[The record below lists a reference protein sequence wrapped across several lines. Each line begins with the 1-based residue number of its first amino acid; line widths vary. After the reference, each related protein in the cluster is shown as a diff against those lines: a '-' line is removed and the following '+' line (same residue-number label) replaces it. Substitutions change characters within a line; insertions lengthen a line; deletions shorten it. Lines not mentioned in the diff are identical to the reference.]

1 MSATSET
8 ARRRGFI
15 GLWAGVSPGLVPVL
29 AVITAFL
36 AGIPLITIT
45 VSDNAA
51 QPDIAEG
58 LRVSSTAY
66 VALVESITGLTINE
80 VAGVDDFDELRRYA
94 ASNQITTR
102 RSLSRQA
109 RPFERIVEVGMEE
122 TRAYTLFFG
131 RYEIDEESA
140 AAIAER
146 LPTIREV
153 GADAL
158 RDLKPLLDELEQLK
172 RSDVRA
178 LAALAA
184 SSPHPPAPSPTRR
197 EGEDPSADEEGAGE
211 IISFTLGDES
221 PSLILGTMNFPREAG
236 DRGGTRFRVGERALT
251 GLQLIDEHGQV
262 ALQRSNEAL
271 LLLDDLGIDSRSADA
286 DSILAIVESD
296 YDDTREAIETL
307 ARLDELGI
315 DDPAALGA
323 QFRVLGKM
331 LDAEYLTGE
340 SVNAMLADQLDA
352 ALLQHLV
359 IRRPGNRVLSADDL
373 GRQRFGILKN
383 DQDLEVLFLHLG
395 DQALLF
401 FPSNLEKTIVRAIP
415 FIIAGLAVGL
425 GFKAGL
431 FNIGAEGQ
439 LYAGAIAVA
448 ALGAF
453 ASPDISGLILLPG
466 VIFFG
471 ILGGFL
477 WGAVPGALKAYTGAH
492 EVITTIMLNFIAIL
506 IVDWLIKSVDPLIL
520 GDVNSSVPKT
530 PVILPAAMLPTM
542 DTITSPLT
550 LLLMMAAVALAAFL
564 LNYLPERR
572 ENPRAARRR
581 GFIWA
586 VIMSGLQLFLVL
598 IAVGDQS
605 KLHFGFWLM
614 IAAVWLTDWFL
625 TRTTLGFELRTV
637 GANQNAAKYAGMS
650 VPRNVVLAMA
660 LSGMLAGLAGAI
672 EISGVEHEMLPRFF
686 AGVGFDAIAVALLA
700 RNNPKGMVWAGL
712 LWGGL
717 LSGAALMQ
725 IRADISID
733 LVKIVQA
740 LIIMFVAA
748 DQIIRFLWRV
758 PKRSAEEEGELVFST
773 GWGG

>member
-1 MSATSET
+1 MT
-8 ARRRGFI
+8 AAADNGRRGGII
-15 GLWAGVSPGLVPVL
+15 GLWAGVSPSLVPLL

-45 VSDNAA
+45 VSDNAL

-66 VALVESITGLTINE
+66 VALVESITGLTVNE
-80 VAGVDDFDELRRYA
+80 VAGVDDFAEMRAYA
-94 ASNQITTR
+94 ASHDLSTR

-109 RPFERIVEVGMEE
+109 RPFERILEVGMEE
-122 TRAYTLFFG
+122 TRAFGDFFA
-131 RYEIDEESA
+131 RFNLSEDA
-140 AAIAER
+140 ASAIAER
-146 LPTIREV
+146 IATIVEV
-153 GADAL
+153 GGEKL
-158 RDLKPLLDELEQLK
+158 RALKPLLDDLGELK
-172 RSDVRA
+172 RSDARA
-178 LAALAA
+178 LAELAVESAEPSGDALNEATAIYPALAA
-184 SSPHPPAPSPTRR
+184 MS
-197 EGEDPSADEEGAGE
+197 
-211 IISFTLGDES
+211 
-221 PSLILGTMNFPREAG
+221 EAELNRTWS
-236 DRGGTRFRVGERALT
+236 DLKV
-251 GLQLIDEHGQV
+251 IDEYGQV
-262 ALQRSNEAL
+262 ALLRSYGAL
-271 LLLDDLGIDSRSADA
+271 TQLDALGIDAASPEAET
-286 DSILAIVESD
+286 IQAIVASD
-296 YDDTREAIETL
+296 YEDAREAIETL
-307 ARLDELGI
+307 ASLDVLGI
-315 DDPAALGA
+315 EDPAALGA
-323 QFRVLGKM
+323 QFRIVGRM
-331 LDAEYLTGE
+331 YESEYLSGD
-340 SVNAMLADQLDA
+340 SVNAALDEQLDA
-352 ALLQHLV
+352 ALRRHLV
-359 IRRPGNRVLSADDL
+359 IRRPGNRVLNADDL
-373 GRQRFGILKN
+373 GGLTFGILKN
-383 DQDLEVLFLHLG
+383 DQDLEVLFLRLG
-395 DQALLF
+395 DHALLF
-401 FPSNLEKTIVRAIP
+401 IPSNLEKTIVRAIP

-453 ASPDISGLILLPG
+453 APPASSPLFLLPA
-466 VIFFG
+466 VLFFG

-477 WGAVPGALKAYTGAH
+477 WGALPGALKAYTGAH

-506 IVDWLIKSVDPLIL
+506 IVDWLIKSVDPVIL
-520 GDVNSSVPKT
+520 GDVTASVPKT

-542 DTITSPLT
+542 DTIRSPAA
-550 LLLMMAAVALAAFL
+550 LLLLMAAVAIVAFL
-564 LNYLPERR
+564 LNYLPARR
-572 ENPRAARRR
+572 ENRRAALRS
-581 GFIWA
+581 GLIWA
-586 VIMSGLQLFLVL
+586 AVMSALQLFLAL

-637 GANQNAAKYAGMS
+637 GANPNAAKYAGMS
-650 VPRNVVLAMA
+650 VPRNIVLAMA

-773 GWGG
+773 GWGS

>member
-1 MSATSET
+1 MSVIAET
-8 ARRRGFI
+8 PQRRGFI
-15 GLWAGVSPGLVPVL
+15 GLWASISPRLVPVL

-45 VSDNAA
+45 VSDNLT

-66 VALVESITGLTINE
+66 VALLESITGLTINE
-80 VAGVDDFDELRRYA
+80 VVGVDDFAEMRSYA
-94 ASNQITTR
+94 ASNEITTG

-109 RPFERIVEVGMEE
+109 RPFERVLEVGMEE
-122 TRAYTLFFG
+122 TRAYALFFQ
-131 RYEIDEESA
+131 RYELDEDSA
-140 AAIAER
+140 TAIAER
-146 LPTIREV
+146 LPTIRAV
-153 GADAL
+153 GADSLRGLQAL
-158 RDLKPLLDELEQLK
+158 LVELEALK
-172 RSDVRA
+172 RSEVRD

-184 SSPHPPAPSPTRR
+184 ENGALSGQALSQAAQLYPALGSM
-197 EGEDPSADEEGAGE
+197 SASELASAAD
-211 IISFTLGDES
+211 
-221 PSLILGTMNFPREAG
+221 
-236 DRGGTRFRVGERALT
+236 
-251 GLQLIDEHGQV
+251 GLQIIDEHGQV
-262 ALQRSNEAL
+262 ALQRSIDAL
-271 LLLDDLGIDSRSADA
+271 MLLDTLGIASASGDADA
-286 DSILAIVESD
+286 IAAIVESD
-296 YDDTREAIETL
+296 YDDVREAIETL
-307 ARLDELGI
+307 ARLDELRI
-315 DDPAALGA
+315 ADATALGA
-323 QFRVLGKM
+323 QFRIVGRM
-331 LDAEYLTGE
+331 LDADYLSGE
-340 SVNAMLADQLDA
+340 SVNLMLTEQLDA
-352 ALLQHLV
+352 ALQQHLV
-359 IRRPGNRVLSADDL
+359 ILRPGNRVLSAPDL
-373 GRQRFGILKN
+373 GGQTFGILKN
-383 DQDLEVLFLHLG
+383 DQDLEVLFLRLG
-395 DQALLF
+395 NQALLF

-453 ASPDISGLILLPG
+453 ASPDIPGLILLPA
-466 VIFFG
+466 VILFG

-477 WGAVPGALKAYTGAH
+477 WGALPGALKAYTGAH

-506 IVDWLIKSVDPLIL
+506 IVDWLIKSIDPVIL

-542 DTITSPLT
+542 DSITSPLA
-550 LLLMMAAVALAAFL
+550 LLLMMAAVALVAFL
-564 LNYLPERR
+564 LNYLPERH
-572 ENPRAARRR
+572 ENPDRAIRS
-581 GFIWA
+581 GIIWA
-586 VIMSGLQLFLVL
+586 VIMSLLQLFLIL

>member
-1 MSATSET
+1 MSASLENG
-8 ARRRGFI
+8 RRGGLI
-15 GLWAGVSPGLVPVL
+15 GLWAGISPNLVPLL

-45 VSDNAA
+45 VSDNAL

-80 VAGVDDFDELRRYA
+80 VAGVDDFVEMRAYA
-94 ASNQITTR
+94 ASHDLTTR

-109 RPFERIVEVGMEE
+109 RPFERILEVGMEE
-122 TRAYTLFFG
+122 TRAFGAFFA
-131 RYEIDEESA
+131 RYEISEEA
-140 AAIAER
+140 AASIAER
-146 LPTIREV
+146 IATIVEV
-153 GADAL
+153 G
-158 RDLKPLLDELEQLK
+158 
-172 RSDVRA
+172 
-178 LAALAA
+178 
-184 SSPHPPAPSPTRR
+184 
-197 EGEDPSADEEGAGE
+197 
-211 IISFTLGDES
+211 
-221 PSLILGTMNFPREAG
+221 
-236 DRGGTRFRVGERALT
+236 GERLRA
-251 GLQLIDEHGQV
+251 IKP
-262 ALQRSNEAL
+262 
-271 LLLDDLGIDSRSADA
+271 LLDDLGELKRSDARALAELAAGEAEPSGDVIAEAMAIFPPLAYLSEAELARAWAGLRVIDEYGQVALLRSHGALMQLDA
-286 DSILAIVESD
+286 LEIAPDSPEAETIQSIVRSD
-296 YDDTREAIETL
+296 YDDVREAIETL
-307 ARLDELGI
+307 AALDTLGI
-315 DDPAALGA
+315 EDPAALGA
-323 QFRVLGKM
+323 QFRIVGKM
-331 LDAEYLTGE
+331 YESEYLSGA
-340 SVNAMLADQLDA
+340 SVNAALDQQLDA
-352 ALLQHLV
+352 ALRQHLV
-359 IRRPGNRVLSADDL
+359 IRRPGNRVLNADDL
-373 GRQRFGILKN
+373 GGVTFGILKN
-383 DQDLEVLFLHLG
+383 DQDLEVLFLRLG
-395 DQALLF
+395 DQVLLF
-401 FPSNLEKTIVRAIP
+401 IPSNLEKTIVRAIP

-453 ASPDISGLILLPG
+453 SPPASSPLFLLPA

-477 WGAVPGALKAYTGAH
+477 WGALPGALKAYTGAH

-506 IVDWLIKSVDPLIL
+506 IVDWLIKSVDPVIL
-520 GDVNSSVPKT
+520 GDVNASVPKT

-542 DTITSPLT
+542 DTIRSPLA
-550 LLLMMAAVALAAFL
+550 LLLLMAAVAIVAFL
-564 LNYLPERR
+564 LNYLPVRR
-572 ENPRAARRR
+572 DNPRAALRS
-581 GFIWA
+581 GLIWA
-586 VIMSGLQLFLVL
+586 GIMSALQFFLVL

-614 IAAVWLTDWFL
+614 IGAVWLTDWFL

-700 RNNPKGMVWAGL
+700 RNNPKGMVWSGL

-758 PKRSAEEEGELVFST
+758 PKRGAEEEGELVFST

>member
-1 MSATSET
+1 MSASSDS
-8 ARRRGFI
+8 RRRGGFI
-15 GLWAGVSPGLVPVL
+15 GLWAGISPSLVPLL

-45 VSDNAA
+45 VSDNAL

-66 VALVESITGLTINE
+66 VALVESITGLTVND
-80 VAGVDDFDELRRYA
+80 VAGVDDFGEMRAYA
-94 ASNQITTR
+94 GVHDITTR

-109 RPFERIVEVGMEE
+109 RPFERILEVGMEE
-122 TRAYTLFFG
+122 TRAYGEFFA
-131 RYEIDEESA
+131 RYDISEEA
-140 AAIAER
+140 ATAISER
-146 LPTIREV
+146 IETILEV
-153 GADAL
+153 GVEEL
-158 RDLKPLLDELEQLK
+158 RALKPLLDDLGELK
-172 RSDVRA
+172 RSDARA
-178 LAALAA
+178 LAELAA
-184 SSPHPPAPSPTRR
+184 GATHPPAASPTRS
-197 EGEDPSADEEGAGE
+197 EGEDDAEF
-211 IISFTLGDES
+211 ITFVLGDES
-221 PSLILGTMNFPREAG
+221 ASLILGE
-236 DRGGTRFRVGERALT
+236 RFRVGERALA
-251 GLQLIDEHGQV
+251 GLKLVDEYGQV
-262 ALQRSNEAL
+262 ALLRSHGALAQLDALEIAPDSPEAET
-271 LLLDDLGIDSRSADA
+271 IQ
-286 DSILAIVESD
+286 AIVAAD
-296 YDDTREAIETL
+296 YEDAREAIETL
-307 ARLDELGI
+307 AALDALGI

-323 QFRVLGKM
+323 QFRIVGRM
-331 LDAEYLTGE
+331 YESEYLAGA
-340 SVNAMLADQLDA
+340 SVNAALAEQLDA
-352 ALLQHLV
+352 ALRQHLV
-359 IRRPGNRVLSADDL
+359 IRRPGNRVLNADDL
-373 GRQRFGILKN
+373 GGVAFGILKN
-383 DQDLEVLFLHLG
+383 DQDLEVLFLRLG
-395 DQALLF
+395 DQVLLF
-401 FPSNLEKTIVRAIP
+401 IPSNLEKTIVRAIP

-453 ASPDISGLILLPG
+453 APAASSPLFLLPA

-477 WGAVPGALKAYTGAH
+477 WGALPGALKAYTGAH

-506 IVDWLIKSVDPLIL
+506 IVDWLIKSVDPVIL
-520 GDVNSSVPKT
+520 GDVNASVPKT

-542 DTITSPLT
+542 DAIRSPIA
-550 LLLMMAAVALAAFL
+550 LLLLMAAVALVAFL
-564 LNYLPERR
+564 VNYLPARR
-572 ENPRAARRR
+572 ENPQAARRA
-581 GFIWA
+581 GLIWA
-586 VIMSGLQLFLVL
+586 AVMSGLQLFLVL

-637 GANQNAAKYAGMS
+637 GANQHAAKYAGMS

-773 GWGG
+773 GWGS

>member
-1 MSATSET
+1 MSATRESG
-8 ARRRGFI
+8 RRGGII
-15 GLWAGVSPGLVPVL
+15 GLWAGVSPSLVPLL

-45 VSDNAA
+45 VSDNAL

-80 VAGVDDFDELRRYA
+80 VAGVDDFAEMRAYA
-94 ASNQITTR
+94 ASHEITTR

-109 RPFERIVEVGMEE
+109 RPFERILEVGMEE
-122 TRAYTLFFG
+122 TRAYGAFFA
-131 RYEIDEESA
+131 RHEISEDA
-140 AAIAER
+140 ATAIAER
-146 LPTIREV
+146 IDTILEV
-153 GADAL
+153 GGEEL
-158 RDLKPLLDELEQLK
+158 RALKPLLDDLGELK
-172 RSDVRA
+172 RSDA
-178 LAALAA
+178 
-184 SSPHPPAPSPTRR
+184 
-197 EGEDPSADEEGAGE
+197 
-211 IISFTLGDES
+211 
-221 PSLILGTMNFPREAG
+221 
-236 DRGGTRFRVGERALT
+236 RALT
-251 GLQLIDEHGQV
+251 ELAAHSGEPSEDARDEAAAIFPTLADLSESELARAWADLKLIDEYGQV
-262 ALQRSNEAL
+262 ALLRSHGAL
-271 LLLDDLGIDSRSADA
+271 TQLDALEIAPDSPDA
-286 DSILAIVESD
+286 GMIQAIVASD
-296 YDDTREAIETL
+296 YEDVREAIETL
-307 ARLDELGI
+307 AALDALGI
-315 DDPAALGA
+315 EDPAALGA
-323 QFRVLGKM
+323 QFRIVGRM
-331 LDAEYLTGE
+331 YESEYLSGD
-340 SVNAMLADQLDA
+340 SVNAALAEQLDA
-352 ALLQHLV
+352 ALRRHLV
-359 IRRPGNRVLSADDL
+359 IRRPGNRVLNADDL
-373 GRQRFGILKN
+373 GGLTFGILKN
-383 DQDLEVLFLHLG
+383 DQDLEVLFLRLG
-395 DQALLF
+395 DHALLF
-401 FPSNLEKTIVRAIP
+401 IPSNLEKTIVRAIP

-453 ASPDISGLILLPG
+453 APPASSPLILLPA

-477 WGAVPGALKAYTGAH
+477 WGALPGALKAYTGAH

-506 IVDWLIKSVDPLIL
+506 IVDWLIKSVDPVIL
-520 GDVNSSVPKT
+520 GDVNASVPKT
-530 PVILPAAMLPTM
+530 PVILGAAMLPTM
-542 DTITSPLT
+542 DTIRSPIA
-550 LLLMMAAVALAAFL
+550 LLLLMAAVAVVAFL
-564 LNYLPERR
+564 LNYLPARR
-572 ENPRAARRR
+572 ENRRAALRS
-581 GFIWA
+581 GLIWA
-586 VIMSGLQLFLVL
+586 AVMSGLQLVLAL

-637 GANQNAAKYAGMS
+637 GANQHAAKYAGMS

-758 PKRSAEEEGELVFST
+758 PKRSADEEGELVFST

>member
-1 MSATSET
+1 MNESPET
-8 ARRRGFI
+8 RRRGGFI
-15 GLWAGVSPGLVPVL
+15 GLWAGVSPSLVPLL

-45 VSDNAA
+45 VSDNAL
-51 QPDIAEG
+51 QPNIAEG

-66 VALVESITGLTINE
+66 VALVESITGLTIND
-80 VAGVDDFDELRRYA
+80 VAGVDDFGEMRAYA
-94 ASNQITTR
+94 AQHEITMR

-109 RPFERIVEVGMEE
+109 RPFERVLEVGREEARAFGDFFARVDISEEAATAISERIPTIIEVGEE
-122 TRAYTLFFG
+122 TLRA
-131 RYEIDEESA
+131 
-140 AAIAER
+140 
-146 LPTIREV
+146 
-153 GADAL
+153 
-158 RDLKPLLDELEQLK
+158 LKPLLDEVGELR
-172 RSDVRA
+172 RSDARA
-178 LAALAA
+178 LTELAA
-184 SSPHPPAPSPTRR
+184 ATPHPPASSPTSR
-197 EGEDPSADEEGAGE
+197 EEEDQSADVEDDAE
-211 IISFTLGDES
+211 FVTFVLGDES
-221 PSLILGTMNFPREAG
+221 PSLILGEG
-236 DRGGTRFRVGERALT
+236 FRVGERALA
-251 GLQLIDEHGQV
+251 GLKLVDDYGQV
-262 ALQRSNEAL
+262 TLLRSHGALMQ
-271 LLLDDLGIDSRSADA
+271 LDALGIAPDSPEAATIQDIVAADYE
-286 DSILAIVESD
+286 DV
-296 YDDTREAIETL
+296 REAIETL
-307 ARLDELGI
+307 AALDALGI
-315 DDPAALGA
+315 KDPAALGA
-323 QFRVLGKM
+323 QFRIVGSM
-331 LDAEYLTGE
+331 YESEYLSGA
-340 SVNAMLADQLDA
+340 SVNAALDEQLDA
-352 ALLQHLV
+352 ALRQHLV
-359 IRRPGNRVLSADDL
+359 IRRPGNRVLNADDL
-373 GRQRFGILKN
+373 GGVTFGILKN
-383 DQDLEVLFLHLG
+383 DQDLEVLFLRLG
-395 DQALLF
+395 DRVLLF
-401 FPSNLEKTIVRAIP
+401 IPSNLEKTIVRAIP

-453 ASPDISGLILLPG
+453 APPASSPLFLLPA

-477 WGAVPGALKAYTGAH
+477 WGAIPGALKAFTGAH

-506 IVDWLIKSVDPLIL
+506 FVDWLIKSVDPVIL
-520 GDVNSSVPKT
+520 GDVNASVPKT

-542 DTITSPLT
+542 DTIRTPLA
-550 LLLMMAAVALAAFL
+550 LILMMAAVAVVAFL
-564 LNYLPERR
+564 LNYLPARR
-572 ENPRAARRR
+572 DNPRAAMR
-581 GFIWA
+581 GGLIWA
-586 VIMSGLQLFLVL
+586 AVMSALQLFLVL

-773 GWGG
+773 GWGS

>member
-1 MSATSET
+1 MSASTQSG
-8 ARRRGFI
+8 RRGGII
-15 GLWAGVSPGLVPVL
+15 GLWSGLSPSLVPLL

-45 VSDNAA
+45 VSDNAL

-80 VAGVDDFDELRRYA
+80 VAGVDDFAEMRAYA
-94 ASNQITTR
+94 ASHDITTR

-109 RPFERIVEVGMEE
+109 RPFERVLEVGMEE
-122 TRAYTLFFG
+122 TRAYGAFFA
-131 RYEIDEESA
+131 RYEISEEA
-140 AAIAER
+140 ATAIAER
-146 LPTIREV
+146 IPTILEV
-153 GADAL
+153 GHERL
-158 RDLKPLLDELEQLK
+158 REIKPLLDDLGQLK
-172 RSDVRA
+172 RSDARA
-178 LAALAA
+178 LAELAADTAEPSGDALAEA
-184 SSPHPPAPSPTRR
+184 SSIFPMLADLSEGELNRAWAKLRTIDEYGQVSLLRSHGALMTLDALEIAPS
-197 EGEDPSADEEGAGE
+197 
-211 IISFTLGDES
+211 S
-221 PSLILGTMNFPREAG
+221 PEAETIL
-236 DRGGTRFRVGERALT
+236 
-251 GLQLIDEHGQV
+251 
-262 ALQRSNEAL
+262 
-271 LLLDDLGIDSRSADA
+271 
-286 DSILAIVESD
+286 SIVRSD
-296 YDDTREAIETL
+296 YEDVREAIETL
-307 ARLDELGI
+307 ATLDALGI
-315 DDPAALGA
+315 EDPAALGA
-323 QFRVLGKM
+323 QFRIVGRM
-331 LDAEYLTGE
+331 YESEYLSGA
-340 SVNAMLADQLDA
+340 SVNAALDEQLDA
-352 ALLQHLV
+352 ALRQHLV
-359 IRRPGNRVLSADDL
+359 IRRPGNRVLNADDL
-373 GRQRFGILKN
+373 GGLTFGILKN
-383 DQDLEVLFLHLG
+383 DQDLEVLFLRLG
-395 DQALLF
+395 DQVLLF
-401 FPSNLEKTIVRAIP
+401 IPSNLEKTIVRAIP

-448 ALGAF
+448 AFGAF
-453 ASPDISGLILLPG
+453 APPASSPLFLLPV

-477 WGAVPGALKAYTGAH
+477 WGALPGALKAYTGAH

-506 IVDWLIKSVDPLIL
+506 IVDWLIKSVDPVIL
-520 GDVNSSVPKT
+520 GDVSASVPKT
-530 PVILPAAMLPTM
+530 PEILPAAMLPTM
-542 DTITSPLT
+542 DTIRSPFA
-550 LLLMMAAVALAAFL
+550 LLLLMAAVAVVAFL
-564 LNYLPERR
+564 LNYLPARR
-572 ENPRAARRR
+572 DNPRAARRS
-581 GFIWA
+581 GLIWA
-586 VIMSGLQLFLVL
+586 GVMSALQLFLVL

-700 RNNPKGMVWAGL
+700 RNNPKSMVWAGL

-773 GWGG
+773 GWGS

>member
-1 MSATSET
+1 MSATAET
-8 ARRRGFI
+8 AHRRGFI
-15 GLWAGVSPGLVPVL
+15 GLWAGLSPRLVPVL

-45 VSDNAA
+45 VSDNAL

-80 VAGVDDFDELRRYA
+80 VAGVDDFAELRRYA
-94 ASNQITTR
+94 ASNEITTG

-109 RPFERIVEVGMEE
+109 RPFERVIEVGMEE
-122 TRAYTLFFG
+122 TRANTLFFE
-131 RYEIDEESA
+131 RYELDEESA
-140 AAIAER
+140 TAIAER

-153 GADAL
+153 GAGSL
-158 RDLKPLLDELEQLK
+158 RELKALLDELEELT
-172 RSDVRA
+172 RSEVRDV
-178 LAALAA
+178 AALAA
-184 SSPHPPAPSPTRR
+184 EQDELSGETLSQAAQLFPALGSK
-197 EGEDPSADEEGAGE
+197 SASELA
-211 IISFTLGDES
+211 T
-221 PSLILGTMNFPREAG
+221 
-236 DRGGTRFRVGERALT
+236 ALA

-262 ALQRSNEAL
+262 ALQRSQDAL
-271 LLLDDLGIDSRSADA
+271 TLLEDLGIESASAAADA
-286 DSILAIVESD
+286 IAAIVESD
-296 YDDTREAIETL
+296 YDDAREAIETL

-315 DDPAALGA
+315 DDPAGLGA
-323 QFRVLGKM
+323 QFRIVGKM
-331 LDAEYLTGE
+331 LDAEYLSGE
-340 SVNAMLADQLDA
+340 SVNLMLAEQLDA
-352 ALLQHLV
+352 ALRRNLV
-359 IRRPGNRVLSADDL
+359 IRRPGNRVLSADEQ
-373 GRQRFGILKN
+373 GGQSFGILKN
-383 DQDLEVLFLHLG
+383 DQDLEVLFLRLG
-395 DQALLF
+395 DQVLLF

-453 ASPDISGLILLPG
+453 ASPDIPGLLLLPI
-466 VIFFG
+466 VILFG

-506 IVDWLIKSVDPLIL
+506 IVDWLIKSIDPVIL

-530 PVILPAAMLPTM
+530 PVILPGAMLPTM
-542 DTITSPLT
+542 DSITSPLT
-550 LLLMMAAVALAAFL
+550 LLLMMAAVALVAFL
-564 LNYLPERR
+564 LNYLPGRR
-572 ENPRAARRR
+572 ENPSAARRS

-586 VIMSGLQLFLVL
+586 AVMCLLQLFLVL

>member
-1 MSATSET
+1 MSAAAE
-8 ARRRGFI
+8 RRPPGLIGFWLRI
-15 GLWAGVSPGLVPVL
+15 SPRLVPVF

-45 VSDNAA
+45 VSDNAL
-51 QPDIAEG
+51 QPDIREG

-80 VAGVDDFDELRRYA
+80 VAGIDDFDEMRVYA
-94 ASNQITTR
+94 AGNEITMR

-109 RPFERIVEVGMEE
+109 RPFERILEVGLEE
-122 TRAYTLFFG
+122 TREYGEFFAQ
-131 RYEIDEESA
+131 YELDEDR
-140 AAIAER
+140 AIAISER
-146 LPTIREV
+146 LDTITAV
-153 GADAL
+153 GAETL
-158 RDLKPLLDELEQLK
+158 RGLKPLLDDLADLK
-172 RSDVRA
+172 RSDVRDLAELAAGLSEFTGDA
-178 LAALAA
+178 LAQASALYPPLAEMSAA
-184 SSPHPPAPSPTRR
+184 DLQQA
-197 EGEDPSADEEGAGE
+197 
-211 IISFTLGDES
+211 
-221 PSLILGTMNFPREAG
+221 
-236 DRGGTRFRVGERALT
+236 RAELA
-251 GLQLIDEHGQV
+251 LIDEYGQV
-262 ALQRSNEAL
+262 RLMRSQNALAQ
-271 LLLDDLGIDSRSADA
+271 LDGLGIAPGSAESAMLD
-286 DSILAIVESD
+286 AIVAADFED
-296 YDDTREAIETL
+296 VAEAIETL
-307 ARLDELGI
+307 ATLDALGI
-315 DDPAALGA
+315 GDPAALGA
-323 QFRVLGKM
+323 QFRVVGRM
-331 LDAEYLTGE
+331 YESEYLSGA
-340 SVNAMLADQLDA
+340 SVNAALDEQLDA
-352 ALLQHLV
+352 ALERHLV
-359 IRRPGNRVLSADDL
+359 IRRPGNRVLNADDL
-373 GRQRFGILKN
+373 GGVAFGILKN
-383 DQDLEVLFLHLG
+383 EQDLEVLFLRLG
-395 DQALLF
+395 DQILLF
-401 FPSNLEKTIVRAIP
+401 IPSNLEKTIVRAIP

-453 ASPDISGLILLPG
+453 SPPESSPLFLLPA
-466 VIFFG
+466 VLLFG

-477 WGAVPGALKAYTGAH
+477 WGALPGALKAYTGAH

-506 IVDWLIKSVDPLIL
+506 IVDWLIKSIDPVIL
-520 GDVNSSVPKT
+520 GDVKASVPKT

-542 DTITSPLT
+542 DSITTPLA
-550 LLLMMAAVALAAFL
+550 LVLMMAAVAVVAFL
-564 LNYLPERR
+564 LNYLPLRR
-572 ENPRAARRR
+572 DNPGAARRS
-581 GFIWA
+581 GLIWA
-586 VIMSGLQLFLVL
+586 AIMSLLQLFLVL

>member
-1 MSATSET
+1 MNQSPQ
-8 ARRRGFI
+8 RRRGGFI
-15 GLWAGVSPGLVPVL
+15 GLWSGLSPSLVPLL

-45 VSDNAA
+45 VSDNAL

-66 VALVESITGLTINE
+66 VALVESITGLTINA
-80 VAGVDDFDELRRYA
+80 VAGVDDFAEMRAYA
-94 ASNQITTR
+94 ASHDITTR

-109 RPFERIVEVGMEE
+109 RPFERILEVGQEE
-122 TRAYTLFFG
+122 TRAYGAFFA
-131 RYEIDEESA
+131 RYEISEEA
-140 AAIAER
+140 ATAIAER
-146 LPTIREV
+146 IPTILEV
-153 GADAL
+153 GDERL
-158 RDLKPLLDELEQLK
+158 REIKPLLDDLGQLK
-172 RSDVRA
+172 RSDARA
-178 LAALAA
+178 LAELAA
-184 SSPHPPAPSPTRR
+184 DKAEPS
-197 EGEDPSADEEGAGE
+197 GYA
-211 IISFTLGDES
+211 
-221 PSLILGTMNFPREAG
+221 
-236 DRGGTRFRVGERALT
+236 
-251 GLQLIDEHGQV
+251 IDEAIAIFPLLADLSAAELDRVWARLRTIDEYGQV
-262 ALQRSNEAL
+262 ALLRSHGAL
-271 LLLDDLGIDSRSADA
+271 LTLDALEIAPDSLEAKTIQ
-286 DSILAIVESD
+286 SIVRSD
-296 YDDTREAIETL
+296 YEDVREAIDTL
-307 ARLDELGI
+307 AALDALGI
-315 DDPAALGA
+315 EDPAALGA
-323 QFRVLGKM
+323 QFRIVGRM
-331 LDAEYLTGE
+331 YESEYLSGA
-340 SVNAMLADQLDA
+340 SVNAALDQQLDA
-352 ALLQHLV
+352 ALRQHLV
-359 IRRPGNRVLSADDL
+359 IRRPGNRVLNADDL
-373 GRQRFGILKN
+373 GGVAFGILKN
-383 DQDLEVLFLHLG
+383 DQDLEVLFLRLG

-401 FPSNLEKTIVRAIP
+401 IPSNLEKTIVRAIP

-453 ASPDISGLILLPG
+453 SPPASSPLFLLPA

-477 WGAVPGALKAYTGAH
+477 WGALPGALKAYTGAH

-506 IVDWLIKSVDPLIL
+506 IVDWLIKSVDPVIL
-520 GDVNSSVPKT
+520 GDVNASVPKT

-542 DTITSPLT
+542 DAIRSPLA
-550 LLLMMAAVALAAFL
+550 LLLLMAAVAVVAFL
-564 LNYLPERR
+564 LNYLPARR
-572 ENPRAARRR
+572 DNPRAARRN
-581 GFIWA
+581 GIIWA
-586 VIMSGLQLFLVL
+586 GIMSALQLFLVL

-700 RNNPKGMVWAGL
+700 RNNPKSMVWAGL

-758 PKRSAEEEGELVFST
+758 PKRSEEEEGELVFST
-773 GWGG
+773 GWGS

>member
-1 MSATSET
+1 MSATRESG
-8 ARRRGFI
+8 RRGGII
-15 GLWAGVSPGLVPVL
+15 GLWAGVSPSLVPLL

-45 VSDNAA
+45 VSDNAL

-66 VALVESITGLTINE
+66 VALVESITGLTVNS
-80 VAGVDDFDELRRYA
+80 VAAVDDFSEMRAYA
-94 ASNQITTR
+94 ASHEITTR

-109 RPFERIVEVGMEE
+109 RPFERILEVGMAE
-122 TRAYTLFFG
+122 TREYGAFFE
-131 RYEIDEESA
+131 RYEISEEA
-140 AAIAER
+140 ATAIAER
-146 LPTIREV
+146 IETILEV
-153 GADAL
+153 GEEQL
-158 RDLKPLLDELEQLK
+158 RALKPLLDDLGELK
-172 RSDVRA
+172 RSDARA
-178 LAALAA
+178 LSELAA
-184 SSPHPPAPSPTRR
+184 
-197 EGEDPSADEEGAGE
+197 ESAE
-211 IISFTLGDES
+211 
-221 PSLILGTMNFPREAG
+221 PAG
-236 DRGGTRFRVGERALT
+236 DALSNATAIYPPLADLSAAELERAWSELRT
-251 GLQLIDEHGQV
+251 IDEYGQV
-262 ALQRSNEAL
+262 ALLRSHGAL
-271 LLLDDLGIDSRSADA
+271 AQLDALGIKA
-286 DSILAIVESD
+286 DSDEAETIQAIVASD
-296 YDDTREAIETL
+296 YEDAREAIETL
-307 ARLDELGI
+307 ASLDALGI
-315 DDPAALGA
+315 TDPPALGA
-323 QFRVLGKM
+323 QFRIVGRM
-331 LDAEYLTGE
+331 YESEYLTGA
-340 SVNAMLADQLDA
+340 SVNAALAEQLDD
-352 ALLQHLV
+352 ALRQHLV
-359 IRRPGNRVLSADDL
+359 IRRPGNRVLNADEL
-373 GRQRFGILKN
+373 GGVTFGILKN
-383 DQDLEVLFLHLG
+383 DQDLEVLFLRLG
-395 DQALLF
+395 DSVLLF
-401 FPSNLEKTIVRAIP
+401 IPSNLEKTIVRAIP

-453 ASPDISGLILLPG
+453 APPESSPLILLPA

-477 WGAVPGALKAYTGAH
+477 WGALPGALKAYTGAH

-506 IVDWLIKSVDPLIL
+506 IVDWLIKSVDPVIL
-520 GDVNSSVPKT
+520 GDVNASVPKT
-530 PVILPAAMLPTM
+530 PVILGAAMLPTM
-542 DTITSPLT
+542 DTIRSPIA
-550 LLLMMAAVALAAFL
+550 LLLLMAAVAVVAFL
-564 LNYLPERR
+564 LNYLPARR
-572 ENPRAARRR
+572 ENPRAARR
-581 GFIWA
+581 GGLVWA
-586 VIMSGLQLFLVL
+586 AVMSGLQLVLVL

-637 GANQNAAKYAGMS
+637 GANQHAAKYAGMS
-650 VPRNVVLAMA
+650 VPRNIVLAMA

-700 RNNPKGMVWAGL
+700 RNSPKGMVWAGL

-758 PKRSAEEEGELVFST
+758 PKRSANEEGELVFST
-773 GWGG
+773 GWGS

>member
-1 MSATSET
+1 MSARAET
-8 ARRRGFI
+8 PQRRGFI
-15 GLWAGVSPGLVPVL
+15 GLWAGLSPRLVPVL

-45 VSDNAA
+45 VSDNAL

-80 VAGVDDFDELRRYA
+80 VAGVDDFAELRRYA
-94 ASNQITTR
+94 ASNEITTG

-109 RPFERIVEVGMEE
+109 RPFERVIEVGMEE
-122 TRAYTLFFG
+122 TRANTLFFE
-131 RYEIDEESA
+131 RYELDEESA

-153 GADAL
+153 GAGSL
-158 RDLKPLLDELEQLK
+158 RELKTLLDELEELT
-172 RSDVRA
+172 RSEVRD

-184 SSPHPPAPSPTRR
+184 ADPTRR
-197 EGEDPSADEEGAGE
+197 EGQNRSSAEAQDRD
-211 IISFTLGDES
+211 IVSFVIGDES
-221 PSLILGTMNFPREAG
+221 PSLVLGEG
-236 DRGGTRFRVGERALT
+236 FRVGERALK
-251 GLQLIDEHGQV
+251 GLQLIDEYGQV
-262 ALQRSNEAL
+262 ALQRSHDAL
-271 LLLDDLGIDSRSADA
+271 TLLEDLGIESEGAAADA
-286 DSILAIVESD
+286 IAAIVESD
-296 YDDTREAIETL
+296 YDDAREAIETL

-315 DDPAALGA
+315 DDPAGLGA
-323 QFRVLGKM
+323 QFRIVGKM
-331 LDAEYLTGE
+331 LDAEYLSGE
-340 SVNAMLADQLDA
+340 SVNLMLAEQLDA
-352 ALLQHLV
+352 ALRRNLV
-359 IRRPGNRVLSADDL
+359 IRRPGNRVLSADEQ
-373 GRQRFGILKN
+373 GGQSFGILKN
-383 DQDLEVLFLHLG
+383 DQDLEVLFLRLG
-395 DQALLF
+395 DQVLLF

-453 ASPDISGLILLPG
+453 ASPDIPGLLLLPI
-466 VIFFG
+466 VILFG

-506 IVDWLIKSVDPLIL
+506 IVDWLIKSIDPVIL

-530 PVILPAAMLPTM
+530 PVILPGAMLPTM
-542 DTITSPLT
+542 DSITSPLT
-550 LLLMMAAVALAAFL
+550 LLLMMAAVALVAFL
-564 LNYLPERR
+564 LNYLPGRR
-572 ENPRAARRR
+572 ENPSAARRS

-586 VIMSGLQLFLVL
+586 AVMCLLQLFLVL

>member
-1 MSATSET
+1 MNATEGTQS
-8 ARRRGFI
+8 RRRGFI
-15 GLWAGVSPGLVPVL
+15 GFWASLSPRLVPVL

-45 VSDNAA
+45 VSENAT

-58 LRVSSTAY
+58 LRVSSMAY
-66 VALVESITGLTINE
+66 VALVESITGLTIND
-80 VAGVDDFDELRRYA
+80 VAGSGDFDAMRVYA
-94 ASNQITTR
+94 ADNDITTR

-109 RPFERIVEVGMEE
+109 RPFERILEVGLEE
-122 TRAYTLFFG
+122 TRAFTAFFA
-131 RYEIDEESA
+131 RHDIDEEGA
-140 AAIAER
+140 TAIAER
-146 LPTIREV
+146 LETINAV
-153 GADAL
+153 GADQL
-158 RDLKPLLDELEQLK
+158 HRLEPLLTDLAQLK
-172 RSDVRA
+172 KSEARELA
-178 LAALAA
+178 ELAAQNDGTP
-184 SSPHPPAPSPTRR
+184 SSLP
-197 EGEDPSADEEGAGE
+197 DSAEAIEL
-211 IISFTLGDES
+211 TLGDES
-221 PSLILGTMNFPREAG
+221 PSLALGEG
-236 DRGGTRFRVGERALT
+236 YRVGANALA
-251 GLQLIDEHGQV
+251 GLRLIDAHGQV
-262 ALQRSNEAL
+262 SLQRSLEAL
-271 LLLDDLGIDSRSADA
+271 LLLDSLVIPPESDDA
-286 DSILAIVESD
+286 DMIAAAVEAD
-296 YDDTREAIETL
+296 YDDVREAIDTL
-307 ARLDELGI
+307 AALDALDI
-315 DDPAALGA
+315 DDPAGLGA
-323 QFRVLGKM
+323 QFRIVGRM

-340 SVNAMLADQLDA
+340 SVNAMLDEQLDP
-352 ALLQHLV
+352 ALARHLI
-359 IRRPGNRVLSADDL
+359 IRRPGNRVLSADDM
-373 GRQRFGILKN
+373 GGTTFGILIN
-383 DQDLEVLFLHLG
+383 DQDLEVLFLRLG
-395 DQALLF
+395 DQVLLF
-401 FPSNLEKTIVRAIP
+401 IPSNLEKTIVRAIP

-448 ALGAF
+448 AVGAF
-453 ASPDISGLILLPG
+453 ASPDTPALLLLPA

-477 WGAVPGALKAYTGAH
+477 WGAVPGALKAFTGAH

-506 IVDWLIKSVDPLIL
+506 IVDWLIKSVDPVIL
-520 GDVNSSVPKT
+520 GDVNASVPKT
-530 PVILPAAMLPTM
+530 PVILPAAMLPTL
-542 DTITSPLT
+542 DSITTPLA
-550 LLLMMAAVALAAFL
+550 LLLWMAAVAIVAFL
-564 LNYLPERR
+564 LNYLPMRR
-572 ENPRAARRR
+572 ENPQVALRR
-581 GFIWA
+581 GLTWA
-586 VIMSGLQLFLVL
+586 LIMGGLQLFLTL

-625 TRTTLGFELRTV
+625 TRTTPGFELRTV

-672 EISGVEHEMLPRFF
+672 EISGVEHVMHPRFF

-758 PKRSAEEEGELVFST
+758 PKRSAEEEGDLVFST

>member
-1 MSATSET
+1 MNQSPQ
-8 ARRRGFI
+8 RRRGGFI
-15 GLWAGVSPGLVPVL
+15 GLWSGLSPSLVPLL

-45 VSDNAA
+45 VSDNAL

-66 VALVESITGLTINE
+66 VALVESITGLTISA
-80 VAGVDDFDELRRYA
+80 VAGVDDFAEMRAYA
-94 ASNQITTR
+94 ASHDITTR

-109 RPFERIVEVGMEE
+109 RPFERVLEVGMEE
-122 TRAYTLFFG
+122 TRAYGAFFA
-131 RYEIDEESA
+131 RYEISEEA
-140 AAIAER
+140 ATAIAER
-146 LPTIREV
+146 IPTILEV
-153 GADAL
+153 GDERL
-158 RDLKPLLDELEQLK
+158 RELKPLLDDLGQLK
-172 RSDVRA
+172 RSDARA
-178 LAALAA
+178 LAELAA
-184 SSPHPPAPSPTRR
+184 DTAEPSGDALDEAIAIFPLLA
-197 EGEDPSADEEGAGE
+197 DLSAAE
-211 IISFTLGDES
+211 L
-221 PSLILGTMNFPREAG
+221 
-236 DRGGTRFRVGERALT
+236 DRVWARLRA
-251 GLQLIDEHGQV
+251 IDEYGQV
-262 ALQRSNEAL
+262 ALLRSHGAL
-271 LLLDDLGIDSRSADA
+271 LTLDALEIAPDSLEAKTIQ
-286 DSILAIVESD
+286 SIVRSD
-296 YDDTREAIETL
+296 YEDVREAIDTL
-307 ARLDELGI
+307 ATLDALGI
-315 DDPAALGA
+315 EDPAALGA
-323 QFRVLGKM
+323 QFRIVGRM
-331 LDAEYLTGE
+331 YESEYLSGA
-340 SVNAMLADQLDA
+340 SVNAALDQQLDA
-352 ALLQHLV
+352 ALRQHLV
-359 IRRPGNRVLSADDL
+359 IRRPGNRVLNADDL
-373 GRQRFGILKN
+373 GGVAFGILKN
-383 DQDLEVLFLHLG
+383 DQDLEVLFLRLG

-401 FPSNLEKTIVRAIP
+401 VPSNLEKTIVRAIP

-453 ASPDISGLILLPG
+453 SPPASSPLFLLPA

-477 WGAVPGALKAYTGAH
+477 WGALPGALKAYTGAH

-506 IVDWLIKSVDPLIL
+506 IVDWLIKSVDPVIL
-520 GDVNSSVPKT
+520 GDVNASVPKT

-542 DTITSPLT
+542 DAIRSPLAL
-550 LLLMMAAVALAAFL
+550 LLLMAAVGAVAFL
-564 LNYLPERR
+564 LNYLPARR
-572 ENPRAARRR
+572 DNPRAARRN
-581 GFIWA
+581 GLIWA
-586 VIMSGLQLFLVL
+586 GIMSALQLFLVL

-686 AGVGFDAIAVALLA
+686 SGVGFDAIAVALLA
-700 RNNPKGMVWAGL
+700 RNNPKSMVWAGL

-758 PKRSAEEEGELVFST
+758 PKRSEEEEGELVFST
-773 GWGG
+773 GWGS

>member
-1 MSATSET
+1 MNASEGT
-8 ARRRGFI
+8 QSRRRGFI
-15 GLWAGVSPGLVPVL
+15 GFWASLSPRLVPVL

-45 VSDNAA
+45 VSENAT

-58 LRVSSTAY
+58 LRVSSMAY
-66 VALVESITGLTINE
+66 VALVESITGLTIND
-80 VAGVDDFDELRRYA
+80 VAGSGDFDAMRVYA
-94 ASNQITTR
+94 ADNDITTR

-109 RPFERIVEVGMEE
+109 RPFERILEVGLEE
-122 TRAYTLFFG
+122 TRAFTAFFA
-131 RYEIDEESA
+131 RHDIDEEGA
-140 AAIAER
+140 TAIAER
-146 LPTIREV
+146 LETINAV
-153 GADAL
+153 GAERL
-158 RDLKPLLDELEQLK
+158 HRLEPLLTDLAQLK
-172 RSDVRA
+172 KSEARD

-184 SSPHPPAPSPTRR
+184 QSDGTPLSLP
-197 EGEDPSADEEGAGE
+197 DSAEA
-211 IISFTLGDES
+211 IALTLGDES
-221 PSLILGTMNFPREAG
+221 PSLALGEG
-236 DRGGTRFRVGERALT
+236 YRVGANALA
-251 GLQLIDEHGQV
+251 GLRLVDAHGQV
-262 ALQRSNEAL
+262 SLQRSLEAL
-271 LLLDDLGIDSRSADA
+271 LLLDSLAIPPESDDA
-286 DSILAIVESD
+286 DMIAAAVEAD
-296 YDDTREAIETL
+296 YDDVREAIDTL
-307 ARLDELGI
+307 AALDALDI
-315 DDPAALGA
+315 DDPAGLGA
-323 QFRVLGKM
+323 QFRIVGRM

-340 SVNAMLADQLDA
+340 SVNAMLDEQLDP
-352 ALLQHLV
+352 ALARHLI
-359 IRRPGNRVLSADDL
+359 IRRPGNRVLSADDM
-373 GRQRFGILKN
+373 GGTTFGILIN
-383 DQDLEVLFLHLG
+383 DQDLEVLFLRFG
-395 DQALLF
+395 DQVLLF
-401 FPSNLEKTIVRAIP
+401 IPSNLEKTIVRAIP

-448 ALGAF
+448 AVGAF
-453 ASPDISGLILLPG
+453 ASPDTPALLLLPA

-477 WGAVPGALKAYTGAH
+477 WGAVPGALKAFTGAH

-506 IVDWLIKSVDPLIL
+506 IVDWLIKSVDPVIL
-520 GDVNSSVPKT
+520 GDVNASVPKT
-530 PVILPAAMLPTM
+530 PVILPAAMLPTL
-542 DTITSPLT
+542 DSITTPLA
-550 LLLMMAAVALAAFL
+550 LLLWMAAVAIVAFL
-564 LNYLPERR
+564 LNYLPMRR
-572 ENPRAARRR
+572 ENPQVALRL
-581 GFIWA
+581 GLTWA
-586 VIMSGLQLFLVL
+586 LIMGGLQLFLTL

-625 TRTTLGFELRTV
+625 TRTTPGFELRTV

-672 EISGVEHEMLPRFF
+672 EISGVEHVMHPRFF

-758 PKRSAEEEGELVFST
+758 PKRSAEEEGDLVFST

>member
-1 MSATSET
+1 MSARAET
-8 ARRRGFI
+8 PRRRGFI
-15 GLWAGVSPGLVPVL
+15 GLWAGVSPRLVPIL

-45 VSDNAA
+45 VSDNAL

-80 VAGVDDFDELRRYA
+80 VAGVDDFDELRGYA
-94 ASNQITTR
+94 ASNEITTG

-109 RPFERIVEVGMEE
+109 RPFERVLEVGMEE

-131 RYEIDEESA
+131 RYEIDEDVA

-153 GADAL
+153 GSGRL
-158 RDLKPLLDELEQLK
+158 RELKPLLDELEQLK
-172 RSDVRA
+172 RSDVRD

-184 SSPHPPAPSPTRR
+184 GQSQFSGETLSQAAALFPALNNKS
-197 EGEDPSADEEGAGE
+197 AGE
-211 IISFTLGDES
+211 L
-221 PSLILGTMNFPREAG
+221 AA
-236 DRGGTRFRVGERALT
+236 ALR

-262 ALQRSNEAL
+262 ALQRSHEAL
-271 LLLDDLGIDSRSADA
+271 MLLEDLGIDGESADA
-286 DSILAIVESD
+286 DAIVAIVESD
-296 YDDTREAIETL
+296 YDDAREAIETL

-323 QFRVLGKM
+323 QFRIVGKM
-331 LDAEYLTGE
+331 LDADYLTGE
-340 SVNAMLADQLDA
+340 SVNAMLADQLDP
-352 ALLQHLV
+352 ALRRHLV

-373 GRQRFGILKN
+373 GGQTFGILKN
-383 DQDLEVLFLHLG
+383 DQDLEVLYLRLG
-395 DQALLF
+395 DQVLLF

-453 ASPDISGLILLPG
+453 ASPGIPGLILLPA

-506 IVDWLIKSVDPLIL
+506 IVDWLIKSVDPVIL
-520 GDVNSSVPKT
+520 GDVNASVPKT

-550 LLLMMAAVALAAFL
+550 LLLMMAAVALVAFL

-572 ENPRAARRR
+572 ENPRAAMR
-581 GFIWA
+581 GGLIWA
-586 VIMSGLQLFLVL
+586 VIMSALQLFLVL

-625 TRTTLGFELRTV
+625 TRTTPGFELRTV

-748 DQIIRFLWRV
+748 DQIIRFIWRV
-758 PKRSAEEEGELVFST
+758 PKRSAAEEGELVFST

>member
-1 MSATSET
+1 MT
-8 ARRRGFI
+8 APAENRRRDGVI
-15 GLWAGVSPGLVPVL
+15 GLWAGVSPSLVPLL

-45 VSDNAA
+45 VSDNAL

-66 VALVESITGLTINE
+66 VALVESITGLTIND
-80 VAGVDDFDELRRYA
+80 VAGVDDFGEMRAYA
-94 ASNQITTR
+94 ASHEITTR

-109 RPFERIVEVGMEE
+109 RPFERILEVGMEE
-122 TRAYTLFFG
+122 TRAYGEFFA
-131 RYEIDEESA
+131 RFDISEEA
-140 AAIAER
+140 ATAITER
-146 LPTIREV
+146 IPSIVEV
-153 GADAL
+153 GEVHL
-158 RDLKPLLDELEQLK
+158 RELKPLLDDLGELK
-172 RSDVRA
+172 RSDARA
-178 LAALAA
+178 LAELAAGAAEPSGDALREAIAIFPALADMSETELDRA
-184 SSPHPPAPSPTRR
+184 WAGLRTI
-197 EGEDPSADEEGAGE
+197 DEYGQV
-211 IISFTLGDES
+211 TLLRSHG
-221 PSLILGTMNFPREAG
+221 
-236 DRGGTRFRVGERALT
+236 ALT
-251 GLQLIDEHGQV
+251 QLD
-262 ALQRSNEAL
+262 A
-271 LLLDDLGIDSRSADA
+271 LGIDAASPEAET
-286 DSILAIVESD
+286 IQAIVAAD
-296 YDDTREAIETL
+296 YEDVREAIETL
-307 ARLDELGI
+307 ASLDALGI
-315 DDPAALGA
+315 EDPAALGA
-323 QFRVLGKM
+323 QFRIVGRM
-331 LDAEYLTGE
+331 YESEYLSGA
-340 SVNAMLADQLDA
+340 SVNAALDEQLDA
-352 ALLQHLV
+352 ALEQHLV
-359 IRRPGNRVLSADDL
+359 IRRPGNRVLNADDL
-373 GRQRFGILKN
+373 GGLTFGILKN
-383 DQDLEVLFLHLG
+383 DQDLEVLFLRLG
-395 DQALLF
+395 DQVLLF
-401 FPSNLEKTIVRAIP
+401 IPSNLEKTIVRAIP

-453 ASPDISGLILLPG
+453 SPPASSPLFLLPA

-477 WGAVPGALKAYTGAH
+477 WGAIPGTLKAYTGAH

-506 IVDWLIKSVDPLIL
+506 IVDWLIKSVDPVIL
-520 GDVNSSVPKT
+520 ADVNASVPKT

-542 DTITSPLT
+542 DRISSPIA
-550 LLLMMAAVALAAFL
+550 LLFLIAAVAIVAFL
-564 LNYLPERR
+564 LNYLPAWRD
-572 ENPRAARRR
+572 NPRAALRS
-581 GFIWA
+581 GLIWA
-586 VIMSGLQLFLVL
+586 GIMSALQLFLVL

-773 GWGG
+773 GWGS

>member
-1 MSATSET
+1 MTVPAEN
-8 ARRRGFI
+8 RRRGGVI
-15 GLWAGVSPGLVPVL
+15 GLWASLSPSLVPLL

-45 VSDNAA
+45 VSDNIL
-51 QPDIAEG
+51 QPNIAEG

-80 VAGVDDFDELRRYA
+80 AASAHDFDEMRLYA
-94 ASNQITTR
+94 SENEITTR

-109 RPFERIVEVGMEE
+109 RPFERVLEVGMAE
-122 TRAYTLFFG
+122 TRAYAEFFA
-131 RYEIDEESA
+131 RFDISEEA
-140 AAIAER
+140 ATAISDRAA
-146 LPTIREV
+146 TIREV
-153 GADAL
+153 GEERL
-158 RDLKPLLDELEQLK
+158 RELQPLLDGLGELK
-172 RSDVRA
+172 RSDARA
-178 LAALAA
+178 LTELAA
-184 SSPHPPAPSPTRR
+184 AYPQPPAPSPTRS
-197 EGEDPSADEEGAGE
+197 EGENQAEDEENDARF
-211 IISFTLGDES
+211 FTLVLGDES
-221 PSLILGTMNFPREAG
+221 PSLILGEG
-236 DRGGTRFRVGERALT
+236 FRVGERALA
-251 GLQLIDEHGQV
+251 GLRLIDEYGQV
-262 ALQRSNEAL
+262 GLQRSHDAL
-271 LLLDDLGIDSRSADA
+271 TRMDALGIDAASPEAA
-286 DSILAIVESD
+286 TIEAIVAAD
-296 YDDTREAIETL
+296 FDDAREAIETL
-307 ARLDELGI
+307 AALDALGI

-323 QFRVLGKM
+323 QFRIVGKM
-331 LDAEYLTGE
+331 YDAEYLAGE
-340 SVNAMLADQLDA
+340 SVNAALDDQLDA
-352 ALLQHLV
+352 ALRRHLV

-373 GRQRFGILKN
+373 GGAAFGILKN
-383 DQDLEVLFLHLG
+383 DQSLEAPFLRLG
-395 DQALLF
+395 DWVLLF
-401 FPSNLEKTIVRAIP
+401 FPANLEKTIVRAIP

-453 ASPDISGLILLPG
+453 APPASSPLFLLPA

-477 WGAVPGALKAYTGAH
+477 WGAIPGALKAFTGAH

-506 IVDWLIKSVDPLIL
+506 IVDWLIKSVDPVIL
-520 GDVNSSVPKT
+520 GDVQASVPKT
-530 PVILPAAMLPTM
+530 PKVLPGAMLPTM
-542 DTITSPLT
+542 DAITEPLA
-550 LLLMMAAVALAAFL
+550 LILMMAAVAVVAFL
-564 LNYLPERR
+564 LNYLP
-572 ENPRAARRR
+572 ARRDNPQAALR
-581 GFIWA
+581 GGLIWA
-586 VIMSGLQLFLVL
+586 GVMSGLQLFLVL

-614 IAAVWLTDWFL
+614 IGAVWLTDWFL

-672 EISGVEHEMLPRFF
+672 EISGVEHVMHPRFF

-758 PKRSAEEEGELVFST
+758 PKRSAEEEGDLVFST
-773 GWGG
+773 GWGS